1 MACGIFDKLS
11 ALILFVWFLQI
22 CVASE
27 CKSKNIICTEICVA
41 EGFGYKH
48 ECPEGS
54 EIAIEGTDK
63 MNLGYAD
70 LRKQEFKFLP
80 PVVKMDKHSVITEV
94 CQDLKITCTPFTK
107 KYENLAEETCMNFK
121 SIPEKFPAGN
131 INVSPA
137 PSIHDQSHLGWI
149 AVPVILLLVSGVISY
164 CCRKKHKGGGIFNC
178 LQRNQ
183 EGSGFPMVLGDLE
196 GQNNADVR
204 NGEDSRGCGGNDR
217 DTAQSAMSGNKGSPN
232 TTTPSDHNPMNG
244 SRNMNEEPVGI
255 NGAKG
260 RGNKRELDGGGAA
273 AHHHAEEQPLLP
285 DQRTANRDFNRS
297 YVAVTL
303 VNELSS
309 NQEPVSRHSATPDA
323 DVESTCPEKP
333 TI

>member
-1 MACGIFDKLS
+1 LNHFLNLTVSDVKTMACGIFDKLS

-41 EGFGYKH
+41 EGFEYKH

-63 MNLGYAD
+63 
-70 LRKQEFKFLP
+70 K
-80 PVVKMDKHSVITEV
+80 KH
-94 CQDLKITCTPFTK
+94 
-107 KYENLAEETCMNFK
+107 ENLAEETCMNFK

-196 GQNNADVR
+196 GQN
-204 NGEDSRGCGGNDR
+204 
-217 DTAQSAMSGNKGSPN
+217 
-232 TTTPSDHNPMNG
+232 
-244 SRNMNEEPVGI
+244 
-255 NGAKG
+255 
-260 RGNKRELDGGGAA
+260 
-273 AHHHAEEQPLLP
+273 
-285 DQRTANRDFNRS
+285 
-297 YVAVTL
+297 
-303 VNELSS
+303 
-309 NQEPVSRHSATPDA
+309 
-323 DVESTCPEKP
+323 
-333 TI
+333 